1 MYLTLI
7 LVLLYLK
14 YLFICNNSVFIM
26 ERIFKQPLFVLL
38 ASDVKQEYR
47 TDSGY
52 WTFWMIQ
59 DESEDTGVFPYFSH
73 LRTFLSVTTE
83 PFLRI
88 SGESSLA

>member
-1 MYLTLI
+1 
-7 LVLLYLK
+7 
-14 YLFICNNSVFIM
+14 M

-59 DESEDTGVFPYFSH
+59 DESEDTGYFLIFTLTH
-73 LRTFLSVTTE
+73 VPVGHDGTFSE
-83 PFLRI
+83 NF
-88 SGESSLA
+88 GESSLA